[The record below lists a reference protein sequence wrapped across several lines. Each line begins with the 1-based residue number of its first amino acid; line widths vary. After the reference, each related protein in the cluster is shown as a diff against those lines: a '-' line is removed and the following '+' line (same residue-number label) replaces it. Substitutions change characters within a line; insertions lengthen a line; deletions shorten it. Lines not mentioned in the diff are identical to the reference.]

1 MTASLPDSY
10 SFDRANR
17 RLSLSPRDPG
27 FFRDPWP
34 AYSALHAEGGVFYW
48 SQQNMWCFGR
58 HDDVNRLLRDRRLGR
73 ENRWGAPLNPAPGRG
88 HLAAFDRVESGS
100 ILEREPPSHTRLR
113 SLLTRAFVSRQVE
126 KLKPRIARLAS
137 SLIDAFPAD
146 RPFDLMPAFATP
158 IPLTVICELL
168 GVPLDKGDELL
179 RWSHAMCEMY
189 VADRAHETE
198 LAADRA
204 SADFAAYVRAVVADR
219 KRALGEDLIS
229 ALITAR
235 DAGEKLDDDELVSTC
250 VLLLNAGHEAT
261 VHQTGNAVKTLLEQG
276 GDPRR
281 WFAGDAATE
290 ATVEECLRF
299 DPPLHMFTRYVYEA
313 FEPAPGVT
321 VEPGQSIGLLLGM
334 ANRDPLAFEAPDEF
348 RPGRPDQKNVTFGAG
363 IHFCIGAPLARLELQ
378 TGLRALFDH
387 RPYIALAEAPRYR
400 NSWHFH
406 GLERLEVTA

>member
-1 MTASLPDSY
+1 MSALPDS
-10 SFDRANR
+10 FAFAPGTR
-17 RLSLSPRDPG
+17 RLRLDPRDPG

-34 AYSALHAEGGVFYW
+34 AYAALHAEGGVFCW
-48 SQQNMWCFGR
+48 AQQNLWCFGR

-73 ENRWGAPLNPAPGRG
+73 ENRWGAPLNPAPGRA

-126 KLKPRIARLAS
+126 KLKPRIERLAGT
-137 SLIDAFPAD
+137 LVDGFPAG
-146 RPFDLMPAFATP
+146 RAFDLMPSFATP
-158 IPLTVICELL
+158 IPLTIICDLL

-229 ALITAR
+229 ALINAR

-261 VHQTGNAVKTLLEQG
+261 VHQTGNAVKTLIEQG

-281 WFAGDAATE
+281 FFADE
-290 ATVEECLRF
+290 ATAEASVEECLRF
-299 DPPLHMFTRYVYEA
+299 DPPLHMFTRYVYET
-313 FEPAPGVT
+313 FEPVPGVS

-334 ANRDPLAFEAPDEF
+334 ANRDPLCFEAPDEF

-378 TGLRALFDH
+378 TGLKVLFD
-387 RPYIALAEAPRYR
+387 RCPGLALAEPPRYR

-406 GLERLEVTA
+406 GLERLEVTV